1 MILTILGI
9 VDLDCGA
16 FISALDGIPLNN
28 YMLLFNP

>member
-9 VDLDCGA
+9 VDLDCGP

-28 YMLLFNP
+28 YNYAVI